1 MTEDGIRIRSV
12 ARSER
17 VDCRLAWYPPGLR
30 YARHVHELS
39 QLSVLLAGQIED
51 SIGRDSGSALG
62 LSLAA
67 KPAGGEHAVIFG
79 PQGALI
85 LSFDLSGPLDNEDPQ
100 ALRAGLRWRESPQAR
115 LLVGLV
121 AAGLVRGETPD
132 GEAIEQ
138 VLGDLLASLADDG
151 RARETGLPPP
161 WLRRI
166 REQLD
171 TAPESTSVAAAAHEA
186 GVHRVH
192 LARMFRR
199 HYGLPVSA
207 YRRLARNA
215 VAVRRV
221 LGEDQVLAGA
231 ANDAGFSDQCHMTRA
246 LRADTGFTPGAL
258 CRLLR

>member
-1 MTEDGIRIRSV
+1 VFAHNSARKLRVVVVRGDLLHVDAARDEVQRAAARRSVLGRSV
-12 ARSER
+12 AHGAVRAAL
-17 VDCRLAWYPPGLR
+17 D
-30 YARHVHELS
+30 
-39 QLSVLLAGQIED
+39 AG
-51 SIGRDSGSALG
+51 
-62 LSLAA
+62 
-67 KPAGGEHAVIFG
+67 V
-79 PQGALI
+79 
-85 LSFDLSGPLDNEDPQ
+85 
-100 ALRAGLRWRESPQAR
+100 
-115 LLVGLV
+115 LV